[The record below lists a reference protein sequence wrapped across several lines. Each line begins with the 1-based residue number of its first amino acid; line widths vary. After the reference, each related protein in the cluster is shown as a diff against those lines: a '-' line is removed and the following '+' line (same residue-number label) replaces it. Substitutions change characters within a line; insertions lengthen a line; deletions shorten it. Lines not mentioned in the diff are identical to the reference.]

1 MRRLLLAFGILVV
14 ALSSPGSAQS
24 ASQAWPSKTIKVV
37 VPLTPGSA
45 SDVMARIVFDQVSQ
59 SVGQPIVIEN
69 RPGAG
74 NSIGMNAVAK
84 AEPDGYTILVNSS
97 THTVSPAVRAT
108 MPLDTA
114 NDLAAIIP
122 LGNMPVVIL
131 FNPSKGYKK
140 LSDFVAWAKA
150 NPSKANYSSAGAG
163 NSSHLNGELF
173 RLAAGFDAVHLP
185 FKGAPEAMTEVIA
198 GRSDFYFS
206 PLVNALPLMK
216 DGQLQALAVSNSS
229 RASALP
235 DIPTIAEAGYPNSE
249 YNFWAGVFVPAKTPA
264 SIKEKLYAEV
274 VKALTAPSVRDKLK
288 NLGADPLPLTSAQ
301 FDAQV
306 RKEIETNSK
315 IAKAAATSPQ
325 RLSSLAMRRASSS
338 DPPSSGSTPCGRHA
352 ATTSLDFTASRS
364 ARESLSIASRGVPA
378 GAIRPNQIAVSKS
391 GMPDSII
398 VGTSGRMPGRLRP
411 ADANTLSLPSW
422 TSEITA
428 VAGEN
433 MTWTRPASRSVAAC
447 GLPG

>member
-1 MRRLLLAFGILVV
+1 
-14 ALSSPGSAQS
+14 
-24 ASQAWPSKTIKVV
+24 
-37 VPLTPGSA
+37 
-45 SDVMARIVFDQVSQ
+45 MARIVFDQVSQ

-84 AEPDGYTILVNSS
+84 ADPDGYTILANSS
-97 THTVSPAVRAT
+97 SHTVSPAVRAT

-114 NDLAAIIP
+114 NDLAAVIP

-131 FNPSKGYKK
+131 FNPNKGYKK
-140 LSDFVAWAKA
+140 LNDFVAWAKA
-150 NPSKANYSSAGAG
+150 NPGRANYSSAGAG

-173 RLAAGFDAVHLP
+173 RLAAGFEAVHLP

-216 DGQLQALAVSNSS
+216 ELQALAVSDSA

-235 DIPTIAEAGYPNSE
+235 DVPTVAEAGYPNSE

-264 SIKEKLYAEV
+264 PIKEKLYAEIA
-274 VKALTAPSVRDKLK
+274 KALQAPGVRDKLT

-306 RKEIETNSK
+306 RKEIETNTNV
-315 IAKAAATSPQ
+315 AKAANI
-325 RLSSLAMRRASSS
+325 
-338 DPPSSGSTPCGRHA
+338 
-352 ATTSLDFTASRS
+352 
-364 ARESLSIASRGVPA
+364 E
-378 GAIRPNQIAVSKS
+378 
-391 GMPDSII
+391 
-398 VGTSGRMPGRLRP
+398 
-411 ADANTLSLPSW
+411 
-422 TSEITA
+422 
-428 VAGEN
+428 GE
-433 MTWTRPASRSVAAC
+433 
-447 GLPG
+447 

>member
-1 MRRLLLAFGILVV
+1 MPLTA
-14 ALSSPGSAQS
+14 GSA
-24 ASQAWPSKTIKVV
+24 T
-37 VPLTPGSA
+37 
-45 SDVMARIVFDQVSQ
+45 DVMARIVFDQVSQ
-59 SVGQPIVIEN
+59 QVGQSIVIEN

-84 AEPDGYTILVNSS
+84 ADPDGYTILANSS
-97 THTVSPAVRAT
+97 SHTVSPAVRAT
-108 MPLDTA
+108 MPLDTP

-150 NPSKANYSSAGAG
+150 NPGKANYSSAGAG

-173 RLAAGFDAVHLP
+173 RLAGGFDAVHLP

-235 DIPTIAEAGYPNSE
+235 DVPTVAEAGYPNSE

-264 SIKEKLYAEV
+264 SIKEKLYAEIKTGARSAECPRQAEEPRRRSAAV
-274 VKALTAPSVRDKLK
+274 D
-288 NLGADPLPLTSAQ
+288 LGA
-301 FDAQV
+301 V
-306 RKEIETNSK
+306 RRPG
-315 IAKAAATSPQ
+315 PQ
-325 RLSSLAMRRASSS
+325 GDRDQHQGRQGRQHQGGMIRRPVIS
-338 DPPSSGSTPCGRHA
+338 
-352 ATTSLDFTASRS
+352 S
-364 ARESLSIASRGVPA
+364 ARP
-378 GAIRPNQIAVSKS
+378 RP
-391 GMPDSII
+391 
-398 VGTSGRMPGRLRP
+398 RHRP
-411 ADANTLSLPSW
+411 SA
-422 TSEITA
+422 
-428 VAGEN
+428 
-433 MTWTRPASRSVAAC
+433 
-447 GLPG
+447 